1 MNPFNW
7 LQSLHNTPT
16 SRRPSA
22 RPRANFKLNV
32 EALEDRLTP
41 SHSASIVLPAGL
53 DVNNVPE
60 GTTVNLTS
68 EVSGAGTGASSMPGN
83 VTGAVTVNG
92 ANNGT
97 AVSFTTT
104 DNGPVHV
111 DLGVSDTSDTDGIP
125 TTFNIETV
133 HVEIDLTVTNV
144 APQNVAISGP
154 DTAVR
159 GQVLDFSSSF
169 TDPGSADTHT
179 FSWSVTRN
187 GVAYV
192 LPAGTISNADTFSFT
207 PRDNG
212 SYVVSLTVTDD
223 DGSAAT
229 ATKTVTTTAVAIQ
242 GDDLVVGG
250 TARGDKIH
258 FSPAPMKKAPG
269 QKGKPE
275 FGVKVMINGVSQGVF
290 QFTGNIIGFGQAG
303 NDNFQVAGSI
313 QHNTILFGEA
323 GNDRLKGGAGNN
335 VLVGGDGN
343 DLLIGGRNNDILI
356 GGAGRDRLNGGPGDD
371 ILIGGS
377 TTFDEDQDM
386 LELLMLEW
394 ASGDSLEDRV
404 DHLSGAD
411 GGLNDGNFLLVAGT
425 PPTVATVEDDNAVDV
440 LHGASGTDWFF
451 AVAGSDRTP
460 GKHANEPLN
469 ND

>member
-1 MNPFNW
+1 VNPFNW

-41 SHSASIVLPAGL
+41 SHSASIVLPGGL
-53 DVNNVPE
+53 DVSNVPE

-68 EVSGAGTGASSMPGN
+68 LVSGTGTGAVTYTWN
-83 VTGAVTVNG
+83 VTGAATVNG
-92 ANNGT
+92 ASDGT
-97 AVSFTTT
+97 AFSFTTT

-111 DLGVSDTSDTDGIP
+111 TLAVTDASDTDANP
-125 TTFNIETV
+125 LTDNTHTV
-133 HVEIDLTVTNV
+133 DAAPVDLTVTNV

-154 DTAVR
+154 STAVR
-159 GQVLDFSSSF
+159 GQELNFTSSF

-187 GVAYV
+187 GIAYV
-192 LPAGTISNADTFSFT
+192 LPVGTVTNAATFSFT
-207 PRDNG
+207 PGDNG

-250 TARGDKIH
+250 TARRDTIV
-258 FSPAPMKKAPG
+258 FVPAPMKKLPG
-269 QKGKPE
+269 QKGKPT
-275 FGVKVMINGVSQGVF
+275 FGVKVLINGVSQGVF

-313 QHNTILFGEA
+313 KHNTILFGEA
-323 GNDRLKGGAGNN
+323 GHDRLKGGAGNN

-377 TTFDEDQDM
+377 TTFDEDQDA

-404 DHLSGAD
+404 DHLSGTD
-411 GGLNDGNFLLVAGT
+411 GGLNDGNFLLVAGAT
-425 PPTVATVEDDNAVDV
+425 PTVEDDNEVDV